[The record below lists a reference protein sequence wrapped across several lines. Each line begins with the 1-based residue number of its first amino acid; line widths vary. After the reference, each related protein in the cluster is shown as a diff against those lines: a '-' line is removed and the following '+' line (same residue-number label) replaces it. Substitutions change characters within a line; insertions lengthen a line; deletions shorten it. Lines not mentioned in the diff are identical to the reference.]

1 MNASAKACG
10 TAAKCWWEAAMGFL
24 YAEVCQACAQRRAT
38 AREGYVCSQCRATVK
53 FIVPPFCTKCGAM
66 FEGEITTRFQCG
78 NCKGVE
84 LFFTYARAAAP
95 ARDVLME
102 MIHKYKYNKA
112 LWVEPFLAQLLNQIA
127 VPVIQAEGW
136 DLIIPVPLYRRRE
149 AEREFNQAERLGKA
163 LSKGA
168 GVPFAGGILE
178 RRTDTRTQTRLSRS
192 ERAENVRRAFA
203 LKGHASAIKDRR
215 IVLVDDVLTT
225 GATANAAARVLRRH
239 GAAEVCAWTLAR
251 GLLH

>member
-1 MNASAKACG
+1 MSAPAKPWI
-10 TAAKCWWEAAMGFL
+10 AATKRWWEAAMGFL
-24 YAEVCQACAQRRAT
+24 YAEVCQACEQRRAS
-38 AREGYVCSQCRATVK
+38 ASEGYVCSQCRATVK
-53 FIVPPFCTKCGAM
+53 FIAPPFCKKCGAI
-66 FEGEITTRFQCG
+66 FEGELTTMFECG

-84 LFFTYARAAAP
+84 LHFTYARAAAP

-102 MIHKYKYNKA
+102 MIHRYKYNKA
-112 LWVEPFLAQLLNQIA
+112 LWVEPFLAEILIQIA
-127 VPVIQAEGW
+127 MPVVQAEGW
-136 DLIIPVPLYRRRE
+136 DLIVPVPLYRRRE

-163 LSKGA
+163 LSKAA
-168 GVPFAGGILE
+168 GVPLSARILE
-178 RRTDTRTQTRLSRS
+178 RTADTRTQTRLSRS